1 MNEHPIAAVKLSL
14 RLSTTP
20 GHFLS
25 IWRGPRVDF
34 YKKIVETK
42 VVELDE
48 PVNSKPV
55 APSDLFSNGG
65 SSPNYFL

>member
-1 MNEHPIAAVKLSL
+1 MTEILFMKFYEQIVK
-14 RLSTTP
+14 
-20 GHFLS
+20 
-25 IWRGPRVDF
+25 
-34 YKKIVETK
+34 TK

-65 SSPNYFL
+65 S

>member
-1 MNEHPIAAVKLSL
+1 MGPMGYPGPIYRV
-14 RLSTTP
+14 
-20 GHFLS
+20 LS

-34 YKKIVETK
+34 IKNIVKTK

-48 PVNSKPV
+48 PINSKPV

-65 SSPNYFL
+65 S

>member
-1 MNEHPIAAVKLSL
+1 MQFFVIKKNWDPGEHQ
-14 RLSTTP
+14 
-20 GHFLS
+20 
-25 IWRGPRVDF
+25 GPHGVSESR
-34 YKKIVETK
+34 KIVKTK

-65 SSPNYFL
+65 S

>member
-1 MNEHPIAAVKLSL
+1 MGLKGQDDKN
-14 RLSTTP
+14 
-20 GHFLS
+20 
-25 IWRGPRVDF
+25 
-34 YKKIVETK
+34 YKKIVKTK

-65 SSPNYFL
+65 S